1 MSLLISMYIIKTT
14 LSFIIHWCYGPISI
28 PINRLRLVLDYILF
42 YTLCMIILYG
52 FALIDPIPMETQNA
66 KWWDCVW
73 NYSFQYLAWG
83 IQPITQYVTKYVESI
98 QLQPRTNKHHCPH
111 RRIHYST
118 GLTHKLA
125 YTAIIAMS
133 T

>member
-1 MSLLISMYIIKTT
+1 MSLFILMYIIKTT
-14 LSFIIHWCYGPISI
+14 LSFIIRWCYGRLLN
-28 PINRLRLVLDYILF
+28 PINTLRFILAYILF
-42 YTLCMIILYG
+42 YALCMIILYG
-52 FALIDPIPMETQNA
+52 YALIDPIPMEIQNA

-73 NYSFQYLAWG
+73 NDSFQDLAWG
-83 IQPITQYVTKYVESI
+83 IQPITQYVTKYVEAI
-98 QLQPRTNKHHCPH
+98 HLQPCTNKYYSPH

-118 GLTHKLA
+118 GLTRKLA